1 MRANEFITEEKKI
14 ARYNG
19 LIMGYA
25 FNNTELI
32 LKAYDPATKNPTI
45 KSPDVYSK

>member
-1 MRANEFITEEKKI
+1 MKSKEFITEEKKI

-25 FNNTELI
+25 FNVSA
-32 LKAYDPATKNPTI
+32 LKI
-45 KSPDVYSK
+45 KA